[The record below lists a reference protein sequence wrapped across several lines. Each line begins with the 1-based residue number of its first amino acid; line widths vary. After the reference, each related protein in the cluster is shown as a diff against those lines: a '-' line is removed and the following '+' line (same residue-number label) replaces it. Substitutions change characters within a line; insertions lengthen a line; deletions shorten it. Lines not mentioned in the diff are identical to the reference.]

1 LTQEAIV
8 GIVQD
13 AVMAVILAS
22 APPLALGLIIGIAV
36 SVFQAVT
43 SIQEQTMAFIPKI
56 LAVMLSLVF
65 FGYFMLTVL
74 QEYIIELYM
83 NIPFFISEIR

>member
-1 LTQEAIV
+1 MTQEAIV

>member
-1 LTQEAIV
+1 MTQESIV
-8 GIVQD
+8 DIVQ
-13 AVMAVILAS
+13 AGIWTVILAS
-22 APPLALGLIIGIAV
+22 APPLILGLTVGIIV

-65 FGYFMLTVL
+65 FGYFILTVL
-74 QEYIIELYM
+74 QEYILETYM
-83 NIPFFISEIR
+83 NIPYFINNIR